1 MIYKLLGFRIL
12 RNMKVVVSV
21 ALSEELVERIDRDRQ
36 LAGRSA
42 YVEDRLRRAMEMGPL
57 SKT

>member
-1 MIYKLLGFRIL
+1 
-12 RNMKVVVSV
+12 MKQNTRH
-21 ALSEELVERIDRDRQ
+21 LSIGISLSAELVERIDRDRQ